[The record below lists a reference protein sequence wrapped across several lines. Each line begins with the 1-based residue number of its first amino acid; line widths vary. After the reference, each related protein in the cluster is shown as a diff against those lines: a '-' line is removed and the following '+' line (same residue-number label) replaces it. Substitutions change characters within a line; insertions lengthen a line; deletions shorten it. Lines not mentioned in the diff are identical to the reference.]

1 MVKATIGWRESVE
14 LLDFD
19 NSIIKAKMDTGAR
32 TSSLHAT
39 HISESEDSGI
49 KYVAFRLKTNINN
62 RKKYKFF
69 KSELKEWRIVRNSGG
84 DEEYRPVVKTRV
96 KIGKKVMNIEITLT
110 QRSRMSYDMLI
121 GRTALRKKFLIDS
134 GKSYTAKEN
143 LQ

>member
-1 MVKATIGWRESVE
+1 VARTTIGWRENVE

-19 NSIIKAKMDTGAR
+19 NSLIKAKMDTGAR

-39 HISESEDSGI
+39 HISESDESGV

-62 RKKYKFF
+62 NKKYKFF
-69 KSELKEWRIVRNSGG
+69 KCELKEWRIIKNSGG
-84 DEEYRPVVKTRV
+84 DEEYRPVVRTKV
-96 KIGKKVMNIEITLT
+96 KIGKKIMTIEITLT

-134 GKSYTAKEN
+134 GKSYTTKEKK
-143 LQ
+143 

>member
-1 MVKATIGWRESVE
+1 VARTTIGWRENVE

-19 NSIIKAKMDTGAR
+19 NSLIKAKMDTGAR

-39 HISESEDSGI
+39 HISESEESGV

-62 RKKYKFF
+62 KKKYKFF
-69 KSELKEWRIVRNSGG
+69 KCELKEWRIIKNSGG
-84 DEEYRPVVKTRV
+84 DEEYRPVVRTKV
-96 KIGKKVMNIEITLT
+96 KIGKKIMTIEITLT

-134 GKSYTAKEN
+134 GKSYTTKEKK
-143 LQ
+143 

>member
-1 MVKATIGWRESVE
+1 MAITTIGWRENVK

-19 NSIIKAKMDTGAR
+19 NSLIKAKMDTGAR

-39 HISESEDSGI
+39 HISESKDSEI
-49 KYVAFRLKTNINN
+49 KYVTFRLKTNINN
-62 RKKYKFF
+62 EKKYKFF

-84 DEEYRPVVKTRV
+84 DEEYRPVVKTKV
-96 KIGKKVMNIEITLT
+96 KIGKKIMNIELTLT

-134 GKSYTAKEN
+134 GKSYTTREKV
-143 LQ
+143 

>member
-1 MVKATIGWRESVE
+1 MVKATIGWRERVK

-39 HISESEDSGI
+39 HISESDESGK
-49 KYVAFRLKTNINN
+49 KYVTFRLKNIGDDT
-62 RKKYKFF
+62 KYKFF
-69 KSELKEWRIVRNSGG
+69 KSELKEWRIVKNSGG
-84 DEEYRPVVKTRV
+84 DEEYRPVINTKVRIAKRTM
-96 KIGKKVMNIEITLT
+96 KIELTLT

-134 GKSYTAKEN
+134 GKSYSTK
-143 LQ
+143 LVKK

>member
-1 MVKATIGWRESVE
+1 VVKATIGWRERVE

-39 HISESEDSGI
+39 HISESDDSGK
-49 KYVAFRLKTNINN
+49 KYVTFRLKNIGDNT
-62 RKKYKFF
+62 KYKFF
-69 KSELKEWRIVRNSGG
+69 KSELKEWRIVKNSGG
-84 DEEYRPVVKTRV
+84 DEEYRPVVNTRV
-96 KIGKKVMNIEITLT
+96 KIGKKTMNIELTLT

-134 GKSYTAKEN
+134 GKSYSTK
-143 LQ
+143 LVKK

>member
-1 MVKATIGWRESVE
+1 MARTTIGWRENVK

-19 NSIIKAKMDTGAR
+19 NSLIKAKMDTGAR

-39 HISESEDSGI
+39 HISESKDSEI
-49 KYVAFRLKTNINN
+49 KYVTFRLKTNINN
-62 RKKYKFF
+62 EKKYKFF

-84 DEEYRPVVKTRV
+84 DEEYRPVVKTRI
-96 KIGKKVMNIEITLT
+96 KIGKKIMNIEITLT

-134 GKSYTAKEN
+134 GKSYTTRKEI
-143 LQ
+143 

>member
-1 MVKATIGWRESVE
+1 MVKTTIGWRERVE

-19 NSIIKAKMDTGAR
+19 DSVIKAKMDTGAR

-39 HISESEDSGI
+39 HISESEESGV

-62 RKKYKFF
+62 KKKYKFF
-69 KSELKEWRIVRNSGG
+69 KCELKEWRIIKNSGG
-84 DEEYRPVVKTRV
+84 DEEYRPVVRTKV
-96 KIGKKVMNIEITLT
+96 KIGKKIMAIEITLT

-134 GKSYTAKEN
+134 GKSYTTKEKK
-143 LQ
+143 

>member
-1 MVKATIGWRESVE
+1 MARTTIGWRENVK

-19 NSIIKAKMDTGAR
+19 NSLIKAKMDTGAR

-62 RKKYKFF
+62 EKKYKFF

>member
-1 MVKATIGWRESVE
+1 MARTTIGWRENVK

-19 NSIIKAKMDTGAR
+19 NSLIKAKMDTGAR

-39 HISESEDSGI
+39 HISESKDSEI
-49 KYVAFRLKTNINN
+49 KYVTFRLKTNINN
-62 RKKYKFF
+62 EKKYKFF

-84 DEEYRPVVKTRV
+84 DEEYRPVVKTRI
-96 KIGKKVMNIEITLT
+96 KIGKKIMNIEITLT

-134 GKSYTAKEN
+134 GKSYTTREKM
-143 LQ
+143 

>member
-134 GKSYTAKEN
+134 GKSYTTKEN
-143 LQ
+143 LK

>member
-1 MVKATIGWRESVE
+1 MAKTTIGWRENVE

-19 NSIIKAKMDTGAR
+19 NCLTKAKMDTGAR

-49 KYVAFRLKTNINN
+49 KYITFRLKTINN
-62 RKKYKFF
+62 NEKKYKFF
-69 KSELKEWRIVRNSGG
+69 KSELKEWRIVKNSGG
-84 DEEYRPVVKTRV
+84 DEEYRPVIKTKV
-96 KIGKKVMNIEITLT
+96 KIGKKIMTIEITLT

-134 GKSYTAKEN
+134 GKSYTTRKKI
-143 LQ
+143 

>member
-1 MVKATIGWRESVE
+1 MVKATIGWRERVE

-19 NSIIKAKMDTGAR
+19 KSIIKAKMDTGAR

-49 KYVAFRLKTNINN
+49 KYVAFRLKTNKNN

>member
-1 MVKATIGWRESVE
+1 VARTTIGWRENVE

-19 NSIIKAKMDTGAR
+19 NSLIKAKMDTGAR

-39 HISESEDSGI
+39 HISESEESGV

-62 RKKYKFF
+62 KKKYKFF
-69 KSELKEWRIVRNSGG
+69 KCELKEWRIIKNSGG
-84 DEEYRPVVKTRV
+84 DEEYRPVVRTKI
-96 KIGKKVMNIEITLT
+96 KIGKKIMTIEITLT

-134 GKSYTAKEN
+134 GKSYTTKEKK
-143 LQ
+143 

>member
-1 MVKATIGWRESVE
+1 MVKATIGWRERVE

-134 GKSYTAKEN
+134 GKSYTTKEN
-143 LQ
+143 LK

>member
-1 MVKATIGWRESVE
+1 MARTTIGWRENVK

-19 NSIIKAKMDTGAR
+19 NSLIKAKMDTGAR

-39 HISESEDSGI
+39 HISESKDSEI
-49 KYVAFRLKTNINN
+49 KYVTFRLKTNINN
-62 RKKYKFF
+62 EKKYKFF

-84 DEEYRPVVKTRV
+84 DEEYRPVVKTRI
-96 KIGKKVMNIEITLT
+96 KIGKKIMNIEITLT

-134 GKSYTAKEN
+134 GKSYTTREKI
-143 LQ
+143 